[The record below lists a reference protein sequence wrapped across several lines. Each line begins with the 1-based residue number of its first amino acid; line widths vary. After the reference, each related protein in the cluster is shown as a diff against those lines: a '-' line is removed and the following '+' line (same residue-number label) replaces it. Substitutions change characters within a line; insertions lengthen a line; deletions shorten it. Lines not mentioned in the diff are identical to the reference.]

1 MCIKVME
8 EPMKIL
14 DLDKAFSDNIN
25 SVKYTDSKKSW
36 KVSNSI
42 TIDWKNVLPKP
53 PENNS
58 EETRKELEYLQSIT
72 KSLTA
77 RDKNLIDLVDNE
89 PLDLYNDVLR
99 EYNLQMPNSAFD
111 KVWNITRPIIMNL
124 KYQYNRPRPVQ
135 IAETLG
141 FKVNVVETKTHQTP
155 AYPSGHTAYA
165 AIAAYLLSDMY
176 PNLSS
181 DFFRKIGEAGLA
193 RCLQGVHYPSDNE
206 AAMVISG
213 AIWQDIR
220 YKLFPDLEPY
230 RKG

>member
-1 MCIKVME
+1 
-8 EPMKIL
+8 MKIL
-14 DLDKAFSDNIN
+14 DLDKAFSENIN

-36 KVSNSI
+36 KVSDRI

-58 EETRKELEYLQSIT
+58 EETQKELDYLQSIT
-72 KSLTA
+72 KSLNT
-77 RDKNLIDLVDNE
+77 RDKNLIDLVDKE
-89 PLDLYNDVLR
+89 PLDLYGDVLK
-99 EYNLQMPNSAFD
+99 EYNLQMPKAAFD

-124 KYQYNRPRPVQ
+124 KHQYNRPRPEQ
-135 IAETLG
+135 IAERLG
-141 FKVNVVETKTHQTP
+141 FKVNVVKTKTHHTP

-165 AIAAYLLSDMY
+165 AVGAYLLADMY
-176 PNLSS
+176 PALSS
-181 DFFRKIGEAGLA
+181 DFFRKIGETGLA

-206 AAMVISG
+206 AAMVISS

-230 RKG
+230 RKV

>member
-1 MCIKVME
+1 
-8 EPMKIL
+8 MKIL
-14 DLDKAFSDNIN
+14 DLDRAFSENIN

-36 KVSNSI
+36 KVSNGI

-58 EETRKELEYLQSIT
+58 EETRKELQYLQSIT
-72 KSLTA
+72 KSLSTE
-77 RDKNLIDLVDNE
+77 DKNLIYVVDKE
-89 PLDLYNDVLR
+89 PLDLYSDILK
-99 EYNLQMPNSAFD
+99 EYNLQMPKAAFD

-124 KYQYNRPRPVQ
+124 KHQYNRPRPKQ
-135 IAETLG
+135 LAERLG
-141 FKVNVVETKTHQTP
+141 FKVNVVKTKTHHTP

-165 AIAAYLLSDMY
+165 AMGAYLLADMY
-176 PNLSS
+176 PELSS
-181 DFFRKIGEAGLA
+181 DFFSKIGDVGLA

-206 AAMVISG
+206 ASMVISG

-230 RKG
+230 RKV

>member
-1 MCIKVME
+1 
-8 EPMKIL
+8 MKIL

-58 EETRKELEYLQSIT
+58 EETSKELEYLQSIT
-72 KSLTA
+72 KSLTT

-99 EYNLQMPNSAFD
+99 EYNLKMPNAAFD

-135 IAETLG
+135 IAERLG

-155 AYPSGHTAYA
+155 AYPSGHTTYA
-165 AIAAYLLSDMY
+165 AMAAYLLSDMY

-181 DFFRKIGEAGLA
+181 DFFRRIGEAGLA

>member
-1 MCIKVME
+1 
-8 EPMKIL
+8 MKIL
-14 DLDKAFSDNIN
+14 ELDKAFSDNIN
-25 SVKYTDSKKSW
+25 SVKYTDSNWTLNAVKSW

-58 EETRKELEYLQSIT
+58 EETSKELEYLQSIT
-72 KSLTA
+72 KSLTT

-99 EYNLQMPNSAFD
+99 EYNLKMPNAAFD

-135 IAETLG
+135 IAERLG

-155 AYPSGHTAYA
+155 AYPSGHTTYA
-165 AIAAYLLSDMY
+165 AMAAYLLSDMY

-181 DFFRKIGEAGLA
+181 DFFRRIGEAGLA

>member
-1 MCIKVME
+1 
-8 EPMKIL
+8 MKIV
-14 DLDKAFSDNIN
+14 DLDKAFSENIN

-36 KVSNSI
+36 KVSDRI

-72 KSLTA
+72 KSLTT

-89 PLDLYNDVLR
+89 PLDLYNGVLK

-111 KVWNITRPIIMNL
+111 KIWNIARPIVMNL

-135 IAETLG
+135 IAERLG
-141 FKVNVVETKTHQTP
+141 FKVNVIETKTHQTP
-155 AYPSGHTAYA
+155 AYPSGHTVYTAMGAY
-165 AIAAYLLSDMY
+165 ILSDMY
-176 PNLSS
+176 PELSS
-181 DFFRKIGEAGLA
+181 DFFGKIGEAGLA

-206 AAMVISG
+206 ASMVISG

-230 RKG
+230 RKV

>member
-1 MCIKVME
+1 
-8 EPMKIL
+8 MKIV
-14 DLDKAFSDNIN
+14 DLDKAFSENIN

-36 KVSNSI
+36 KVSDRI

-58 EETRKELEYLQSIT
+58 EETRKELQYLQSIT
-72 KSLTA
+72 KSLSMA
-77 RDKNLIDLVDNE
+77 DENLIYLVDKE
-89 PLDLYNDVLR
+89 PLDLYTSILK
-99 EYNLQMPNSAFD
+99 EYNLQMPKTAFD
-111 KVWNITRPIIMNL
+111 KVWNIARPIIMNL
-124 KYQYNRPRPVQ
+124 KHQYNRPRPEQ
-135 IAETLG
+135 LAERLG
-141 FKVNVVETKTHQTP
+141 FKVNVVKTKTHHTP

-165 AIAAYLLSDMY
+165 AMGAYLLSDMY
-176 PNLSS
+176 PSLSS
-181 DFFRKIGEAGLA
+181 NFFKKISDNGLA

-230 RKG
+230 RKA

>member
-1 MCIKVME
+1 
-8 EPMKIL
+8 
-14 DLDKAFSDNIN
+14 
-25 SVKYTDSKKSW
+25 
-36 KVSNSI
+36 
-42 TIDWKNVLPKP
+42 
-53 PENNS
+53 
-58 EETRKELEYLQSIT
+58 
-72 KSLTA
+72 
-77 RDKNLIDLVDNE
+77 
-89 PLDLYNDVLR
+89 
-99 EYNLQMPNSAFD
+99 MPNSAFD

-135 IAETLG
+135 IAERLG

-155 AYPSGHTAYA
+155 AYPSSHTTYA
-165 AIAAYLLSDMY
+165 AMAAYLLSDMY

-181 DFFRKIGEAGLA
+181 DFFRRIGEAGLA